1 MQSNLYYLL
10 KNIFLVI
17 DSYQYQMESKYQETS
32 SLTNLFT
39 ENKFIG
45 WLGLFIVFFSIF
57 AIIIFQFLEWESYD
71 KNKDQKD

>member
-1 MQSNLYYLL
+1 MKVLL
-10 KNIFLVI
+10 LVV
-17 DSYQYQMESKYQETS
+17 DSYQYQMESRYQETS

-57 AIIIFQFLEWESYD
+57 AIIIFQFLEWESND
-71 KNKDQKD
+71 KNK

>member
-1 MQSNLYYLL
+1 MIM
-10 KNIFLVI
+10 KDIFLVL
-17 DSYQYQMESKYQETS
+17 DSYQYQMESSYQETS

-57 AIIIFQFLEWESYD
+57 AIIIFQFLEWESND
-71 KNKDQKD
+71 KNKE

>member
-1 MQSNLYYLL
+1 M
-10 KNIFLVI
+10 KHIFLVI
-17 DSYQYQMESKYQETS
+17 DSYQYQMERRYQETS

-57 AIIIFQFLEWESYD
+57 AIIIFQFLEWES
-71 KNKDQKD
+71 N

>member
-1 MQSNLYYLL
+1 M
-10 KNIFLVI
+10 KDIFLVL
-17 DSYQYQMESKYQETS
+17 DSYQYQMETSYQETS

-57 AIIIFQFLEWESYD
+57 AIIIFQFLEWESND
-71 KNKDQKD
+71 KNKE

>member
-1 MQSNLYYLL
+1 M
-10 KNIFLVI
+10 KDIFLVL
-17 DSYQYQMESKYQETS
+17 DSYQYQMESSYQETS

-57 AIIIFQFLEWESYD
+57 AIIIFQFLDWESND
-71 KNKDQKD
+71 KNKE

>member
-1 MQSNLYYLL
+1 MKY
-10 KNIFLVI
+10 IFLVL
-17 DSYQYQMESKYQETS
+17 DSYQYQMESRYQETS

-57 AIIIFQFLEWESYD
+57 AIIIFQFLEWESND
-71 KNKDQKD
+71 KNK

>member
-1 MQSNLYYLL
+1 M
-10 KNIFLVI
+10 KDIFLVL
-17 DSYQYQMESKYQETS
+17 DSYQYQMESSYQEVS

-57 AIIIFQFLEWESYD
+57 AIIIFQFLEWESND
-71 KNKDQKD
+71 KNKE

>member
-1 MQSNLYYLL
+1 M
-10 KNIFLVI
+10 KNIFQVV

-57 AIIIFQFLEWESYD
+57 AIIIFQFLEWESDD
-71 KNKDQKD
+71 KNKD

>member
-1 MQSNLYYLL
+1 M
-10 KNIFLVI
+10 KHIFLVI
-17 DSYQYQMESKYQETS
+17 DSYQYQMERRYQETS

-57 AIIIFQFLEWESYD
+57 AIIIFQFLEWESND
-71 KNKDQKD
+71 KNKE